1 MLNLQILRIHT
12 AQEIYLY
19 FYGDAFRLCDGEL
32 LTSMYVTG
40 LFWYQKFL
48 CWMLSF
54 NSTSFLVTEE
64 NLTMDHLFYR

>member
-12 AQEIYLY
+12 AQEINLY
-19 FYGDAFRLCDGEL
+19 FYGDTFRLCDGEL

-48 CWMLSF
+48 YRMLLF